1 MDEPVWVFGYGS
13 LIWRVDFDHVDV
25 QPAWITGWQRRFWQ
39 GSVDHRGLPNAPG
52 RVVTIVPQEGAI
64 CYGLAYRLPIDS
76 IQTISKLDHRERGGY
91 DRVSLPIATEAGT
104 LEGLTYIANPSNSNY
119 LGPAQPAQLA
129 KQIARATGPSGPNV
143 EYLLRLDQSLTEL
156 GHPDEHVRAIVEA
169 LDTL

>member
-1 MDEPVWVFGYGS
+1 MPLDFTMDEPVWVFGYGS

-104 LEGLTYIANPSNSNY
+104 LEGLTYITVD
-119 LGPAQPAQLA
+119 A
-129 KQIARATGPSGPNV
+129 KGCDVIGLCLPGVDDGNGFSVLVCVDRKSSTRIHRQ
-143 EYLLRLDQSLTEL
+143 
-156 GHPDEHVRAIVEA
+156 
-169 LDTL
+169 